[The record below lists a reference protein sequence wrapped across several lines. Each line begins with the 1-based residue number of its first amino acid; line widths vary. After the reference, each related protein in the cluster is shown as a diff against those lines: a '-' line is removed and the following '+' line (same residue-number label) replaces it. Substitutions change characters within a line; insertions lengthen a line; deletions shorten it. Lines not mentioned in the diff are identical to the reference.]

1 MHSLHISAVQILYAI
16 KISAGGVGQWADGE
30 DHAAVDGAVRDAR
43 SRSEGASG
51 FSADVV
57 AVGGTPRVVEKGHT

>member
-1 MHSLHISAVQILYAI
+1 MTYVSEKRNILTI
-16 KISAGGVGQWADGE
+16 MSQISAGGVGQWADGE